1 MGMLQSITRLPNG
14 MIGIAANHFDGLS
27 HQHRVGSVPSMS
39 QGQTGTIWD
48 IDDTQYPWSA
58 FDTPG
63 ALSVDRSSVSDAD
76 KVVLIEGLNP
86 DFDPITEEVTLSA
99 ATGNTTSQSF
109 ARVKNMRITNGSATN
124 VGDITANL
132 GGTAVAQIN
141 AGNGQSLMAIYTVPR
156 GQTGYLLKGV
166 ATCEA
171 GADATGAMHVRYG
184 GQSSFVIGHEFQ
196 VSGTGGEYSYDF
208 IVPLPIPEKS
218 DIDVRASVR
227 SNNARVTAAF
237 CILLEVD

>member
-1 MGMLQSITRLPNG
+1 MSMLQSVTRLPNG

-27 HQHRVGSVPSMS
+27 HQHRVGSVPAMS

-48 IDDTQYPWSA
+48 IDDTYYPWSA

-63 ALSVDRSSVSDAD
+63 ALSVDRSSASDAD

-86 DFDPITEEVTLSA
+86 DFYPITEELTLSA
-99 ATGNTTSQSF
+99 ETGNTTNQPFS
-109 ARVKNMRITNGSATN
+109 RVQNIRMTNGSATN

-184 GQSSFVIGHEFQ
+184 GQSSFAIGHEFE